1 MKKHLVET
9 LSDTAVIY
17 TDTRPGRSLIERPKE
32 GEIVPHF
39 EAVDRVEII
48 RMNDNKEARMITI
61 YKHEIDAINKKI
73 KEIESVSFDL
83 VFKDLPW

>member
-32 GEIVPHF
+32 GEIAPHF
-39 EAVDRVEII
+39 EAADRVEII
-48 RMNDNKEARMITI
+48 RKNTQGELQMLTI

-83 VFKDLPW
+83 VFKDLPF